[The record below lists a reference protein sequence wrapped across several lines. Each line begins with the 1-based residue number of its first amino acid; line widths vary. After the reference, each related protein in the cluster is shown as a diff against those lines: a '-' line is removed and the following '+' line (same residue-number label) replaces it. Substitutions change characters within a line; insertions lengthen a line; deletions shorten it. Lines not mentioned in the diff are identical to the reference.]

1 MTGFS
6 PATRQIIIDRAGGVC
21 ERCAAGPIEQ
31 LHHRRARGAG
41 GSKRADTNTPANALA
56 VCSPCHAWIES
67 NRIKALEM
75 GWLVRQGLDPEQV
88 PVMYRG
94 MGLVNLHANG
104 QITPYPEDE

>member
-6 PATRQIIIDRAGGVC
+6 SQTREIILERSQGVC
-21 ERCAAGPIEQ
+21 ERCAAGPVEQ

-41 GSKRADTNTPANALA
+41 GSKRADTNTPANAFGL
-56 VCSPCHAWIES
+56 CEPCHRYVES
-67 NRIKALEM
+67 HRTEALEM
-75 GWLVRQGLDPEQV
+75 GWLVRQGHDPEHV

-94 MGLVNLHANG
+94 MGLVNLHASG